1 MRMEFQ
7 YLSPAPLPPALLLSG
22 QGENQ
27 LNIMLQQEDYKTNNH
42 VKFLI
47 NYHFVFIPKRRRKV
61 LKGDIATRT
70 RQIFLELAIEK
81 GWDILALEVAPDHIH
96 LFVSVK
102 PTDTPHLVVKAFKG
116 RSSYYLR
123 KEFPELLK
131 LPSLWTSSYFVS
143 TAGNVSS
150 EIIRK
155 YIEDPHHG
163 IN

>member
-1 MRMEFQ
+1 
-7 YLSPAPLPPALLLSG
+7 
-22 QGENQ
+22 
-27 LNIMLQQEDYKTNNH
+27 MLVQEDYKTHNH

-47 NYHFVFIPKRRRKV
+47 NYHFVWIPKRRKKV
-61 LKGDIATRT
+61 LIGEIATRT
-70 RQIFLELAIEK
+70 CQIFLELAIEK

-123 KEFPELLK
+123 KEFPQLTK
-131 LPSLWTSSYFVS
+131 LPSLWTNSYFVS

-150 EIIRK
+150 EAIRR

-163 IN
+163 